1 MPVSKDKTRIS
12 VTLTKEEYQKLKN
25 KAKEDGRSISNL
37 ASKVL
42 SDYLKLNK

>member
-1 MPVSKDKTRIS
+1 MATKETTRIS
-12 VTLTKEEYQKLKN
+12 ITISKEEYEKLKN